1 MTKRAHAFKSFASSY
16 NVGILNSFNP
26 EPQLKDTQSA
36 IKSKQIGLLTQLKG
50 FKFVTTLVLVFKKI
64 E

>member
-36 IKSKQIGLLTQLKG
+36 INSKQIGLLTQLKA
-50 FKFVTTLVLVFKKI
+50 LNL
-64 E
+64 